1 MTPDQPQS
9 NIESPDQLCRLVYI
23 SNSSLEVGHDD
34 IDNEIEDIL
43 REARRTNVLLDVTGV
58 LLHTERRF
66 AQILEGRR
74 DTVMDLFGKIR
85 HDLRHDEVRLVGL
98 EAIEDRTFGTWAM
111 AYAGRHTAT
120 AARFA
125 LLGGDRPD
133 EDGEIGTDEVL
144 DLLADH
150 FRES

>member
-1 MTPDQPQS
+1 MTSEQSQP

-23 SNSSLEVGHDD
+23 SNSSLEVGRDD
-34 IDNEIEDIL
+34 IDGEIEDIL
-43 REARRTNVLLDVTGV
+43 REARGTNRQLGITGV

-74 DTVMDLFGKIR
+74 DTIMDLFGKIR

-98 EAIEDRTFGTWAM
+98 ERIEHRTFGTWAM
-111 AYAGRHTAT
+111 AYAGRHTAA

-125 LLGGDRPD
+125 LLAGNRPE

-144 DLLADH
+144 ELLADH
-150 FRES
+150 IRET